1 MTRTL
6 IISDV
11 HGRYQELLRVLD
23 YCQYEADDRLVFVGD
38 NIDRGPDSK
47 KVMELL
53 ILLSKSQQNVFLQG
67 NHEEMV
73 MLLADGNTARLPM
86 WLEEGQGR
94 LCMRSYGV
102 NPDYLEK
109 KGAVYSYVVRDKDQ
123 GMDALD
129 ISFPEELKKFMRL
142 VFPEEH
148 LQFMR
153 SMKTHAEIG
162 DYHISHAGPASH
174 RPLKEQQPNGYIWGD
189 SALLQDN
196 YTDYRR
202 ILIFGHWH
210 APRPFIGFKK
220 IGIAL
225 DGRVAALELETLAIT
240 DSNGTVYSVNRK
252 HLFKGRLGRLFLA
265 PIKGKQSEGRRK

>member
-1 MTRTL
+1 MARTL

-11 HGRYQELLRVLD
+11 HGRHQELLRVLD
-23 YCQYEADDRLVFVGD
+23 YCQYQADDRLVFIGD
-38 NIDRGPDSK
+38 NIDRGVESN
-47 KVMELL
+47 KVMEFL
-53 ILLSKSQQNVFLQG
+53 ISLSKAPQNVFLQG

-73 MLLADGNTARLPM
+73 LHLADGNVARLPM
-86 WLEEGQGR
+86 WLEDGQGR

-102 NPDYLEK
+102 NPDYLK
-109 KGAVYSYVVRDKDQ
+109 QKGAVYSNVLRDKDKV
-123 GMDALD
+123 MDTLY
-129 ISFPEELKKFMRL
+129 ISFPEDLKKFVRL

-153 SMKTHAEIG
+153 SMKTHVEIG

-189 SALLQDN
+189 SALLRDN
-196 YTDYRR
+196 YTDYGR

-210 APRPFIGFKK
+210 APRPYIGFKK

-225 DGRVAALELETLAIT
+225 DGRVAALNLETLAIT

-265 PIKGKQSEGRRK
+265 PMKSNRSESR